1 MQRTRYSGLRLPPR
15 AADGRRGATLGV
27 AVPSLSAIVTKKPR
41 GYALSVELLVAY
53 RDAALANA
61 EELIA
66 GKGGKRGQIYFLTGK
81 RGQIYFL
88 SAIGDIYVT
97 VSVKEGQAMPR
108 KARIVIPGVAHHVVQ
123 RGHNRQGVFAADEDF
138 QFYLENLT
146 ELKGELDVRLY
157 AYCLMTNHVHL
168 LLMPAQGQTLASL
181 LKALAG
187 RQTRYVNRVEGRSG
201 TLWEGRYKSSP
212 VDTESYLLECSRYI
226 ELNPLRAGIVGRPE
240 QYRWSSFGA
249 KAGLWEDRR
258 LDLDPCYLAMG
269 ETEQQRQSRY
279 AAFVSRGVRP
289 SELMLIREALQ
300 RGQLTGSERFV
311 DEIDRKLGVR
321 VERRGQG
328 RPAKCKK

>member
-1 MQRTRYSGLRLPPR
+1 
-15 AADGRRGATLGV
+15 
-27 AVPSLSAIVTKKPR
+27 
-41 GYALSVELLVAY
+41 
-53 RDAALANA
+53 
-61 EELIA
+61 
-66 GKGGKRGQIYFLTGK
+66 
-81 RGQIYFL
+81 
-88 SAIGDIYVT
+88 
-97 VSVKEGQAMPR
+97 MPR

-123 RGHNRQGVFAADEDF
+123 RGHNRQVVFAADEDF

-212 VDTESYLLECSRYI
+212 VDTESHLLECSRYI

-249 KAGLWEDRR
+249 RPAYGKTAASIWIPAIWRWARPSSKGKVAMRR
-258 LDLDPCYLAMG
+258 LCHEVFDH
-269 ETEQQRQSRY
+269 RS
-279 AAFVSRGVRP
+279 
-289 SELMLIREALQ
+289 
-300 RGQLTGSERFV
+300 
-311 DEIDRKLGVR
+311 
-321 VERRGQG
+321 
-328 RPAKCKK
+328 

>member
-1 MQRTRYSGLRLPPR
+1 M
-15 AADGRRGATLGV
+15 
-27 AVPSLSAIVTKKPR
+27 
-41 GYALSVELLVAY
+41 
-53 RDAALANA
+53 
-61 EELIA
+61 
-66 GKGGKRGQIYFLTGK
+66 
-81 RGQIYFL
+81 
-88 SAIGDIYVT
+88 
-97 VSVKEGQAMPR
+97 
-108 KARIVIPGVAHHVVQ
+108 
-123 RGHNRQGVFAADEDF
+123 
-138 QFYLENLT
+138 
-146 ELKGELDVRLY
+146 
-157 AYCLMTNHVHL
+157 
-168 LLMPAQGQTLASL
+168 
-181 LKALAG
+181 
-187 RQTRYVNRVEGRSG
+187 EGRSG
-201 TLWEGRYKSSP
+201 RLWEGRYKSSP

-240 QYRWSSFGA
+240 QYVWSSFGA
-249 KAGLWEDRR
+249 KTGLREDRR

>member
-1 MQRTRYSGLRLPPR
+1 MT
-15 AADGRRGATLGV
+15 
-27 AVPSLSAIVTKKPR
+27 
-41 GYALSVELLVAY
+41 
-53 RDAALANA
+53 
-61 EELIA
+61 
-66 GKGGKRGQIYFLTGK
+66 
-81 RGQIYFL
+81 YFL
-88 SAIGDIYVT
+88 SAIGDTYVT
-97 VSVKEGQAMPR
+97 VSVKGRQAMPR

-123 RGHNRQGVFAADEDF
+123 RGHNRQVVFAADEDF

-240 QYRWSSFGA
+240 QYRWSSFVA
-249 KAGLWEDRR
+249 KAGLWDRPPPR
-258 LDLDPCYLAMG
+258 SGCLLSGDGRD
-269 ETEQQRQSRY
+269 R
-279 AAFVSRGVRP
+279 AAKAKSLCGVCVTRCSTIRADAHSRGLATRAAHWKRAV
-289 SELMLIREALQ
+289 
-300 RGQLTGSERFV
+300 
-311 DEIDRKLGVR
+311 
-321 VERRGQG
+321 
-328 RPAKCKK
+328 C

>member
-1 MQRTRYSGLRLPPR
+1 
-15 AADGRRGATLGV
+15 
-27 AVPSLSAIVTKKPR
+27 
-41 GYALSVELLVAY
+41 
-53 RDAALANA
+53 
-61 EELIA
+61 
-66 GKGGKRGQIYFLTGK
+66 
-81 RGQIYFL
+81 
-88 SAIGDIYVT
+88 
-97 VSVKEGQAMPR
+97 MPR

-123 RGHNRQGVFAADEDF
+123 RGHNRQVVFAADEDF

-328 RPAKCKK
+328 RPAKCKKNKSVPFSACRASLIAQTVSRVPMIEVAAVRPLLRPEVLPRNERLGLLSGCTVSTRWVFS

>member
-1 MQRTRYSGLRLPPR
+1 
-15 AADGRRGATLGV
+15 
-27 AVPSLSAIVTKKPR
+27 
-41 GYALSVELLVAY
+41 
-53 RDAALANA
+53 
-61 EELIA
+61 
-66 GKGGKRGQIYFLTGK
+66 
-81 RGQIYFL
+81 
-88 SAIGDIYVT
+88 
-97 VSVKEGQAMPR
+97 MPR

-123 RGHNRQGVFAADEDF
+123 RGHNRQVVFAADEDF

-300 RGQLTGSERFV
+300 RGQLTGSERLLMRSTASSACAWRG
-311 DEIDRKLGVR
+311 EAKGVR
-321 VERRGQG
+321 QSAKNKSVPFSACRASLIAQTVSRVPMIEVAAVRPLLRPEVLPRNERLGLLSGCTVSTRWVFS
-328 RPAKCKK
+328 

>member
-1 MQRTRYSGLRLPPR
+1 
-15 AADGRRGATLGV
+15 
-27 AVPSLSAIVTKKPR
+27 
-41 GYALSVELLVAY
+41 
-53 RDAALANA
+53 
-61 EELIA
+61 
-66 GKGGKRGQIYFLTGK
+66 
-81 RGQIYFL
+81 
-88 SAIGDIYVT
+88 
-97 VSVKEGQAMPR
+97 MPR
-108 KARIVIPGVAHHVVQ
+108 KARTVIPGVAHHVVQ
-123 RGHNRQGVFAADEDF
+123 RGHNRQVVFAADENF

-146 ELKGELDVRLY
+146 DLKGELDVRLY
-157 AYCLMTNHVHL
+157 AYCLMTNYVHL

-279 AAFVSRGVRP
+279 AAFVSRVVRP

-328 RPAKCKK
+328 RPARCKK

>member
-1 MQRTRYSGLRLPPR
+1 M
-15 AADGRRGATLGV
+15 
-27 AVPSLSAIVTKKPR
+27 
-41 GYALSVELLVAY
+41 
-53 RDAALANA
+53 
-61 EELIA
+61 
-66 GKGGKRGQIYFLTGK
+66 
-81 RGQIYFL
+81 
-88 SAIGDIYVT
+88 
-97 VSVKEGQAMPR
+97 
-108 KARIVIPGVAHHVVQ
+108 
-123 RGHNRQGVFAADEDF
+123 FAADEDF

-168 LLMPAQGQTLASL
+168 LLTPAQGQTLASL

-187 RQTRYVNRVEGRSG
+187 RQTRCVNRVEGRSG

-258 LDLDPCYLAMG
+258 LDLDPCHLAMG

-279 AAFVSRGVRP
+279 AAFVSRGVRS

-311 DEIDRKLGVR
+311 DEIDRKVGVP

>member
-1 MQRTRYSGLRLPPR
+1 
-15 AADGRRGATLGV
+15 
-27 AVPSLSAIVTKKPR
+27 
-41 GYALSVELLVAY
+41 
-53 RDAALANA
+53 
-61 EELIA
+61 
-66 GKGGKRGQIYFLTGK
+66 
-81 RGQIYFL
+81 
-88 SAIGDIYVT
+88 
-97 VSVKEGQAMPR
+97 MPR
-108 KARIVIPGVAHHVVQ
+108 EARIVIPGVAHHVVQ
-123 RGHNRQGVFAADEDF
+123 RGHNRQVVFAADQNF

-146 ELKGELDVRLY
+146 ELKGELDARLY

-181 LKALAG
+181 LKVLAG

-226 ELNPLRAGIVGRPE
+226 ELNPPACRDSGPPGAIPLVQFWCQGGLR
-240 QYRWSSFGA
+240 
-249 KAGLWEDRR
+249 EDRR

-289 SELMLIREALQ
+289 SVLMLIRVALQ

>member
-1 MQRTRYSGLRLPPR
+1 
-15 AADGRRGATLGV
+15 
-27 AVPSLSAIVTKKPR
+27 
-41 GYALSVELLVAY
+41 
-53 RDAALANA
+53 
-61 EELIA
+61 
-66 GKGGKRGQIYFLTGK
+66 
-81 RGQIYFL
+81 
-88 SAIGDIYVT
+88 
-97 VSVKEGQAMPR
+97 MPR

-123 RGHNRQGVFAADEDF
+123 RGHNRQVVFAADEDF

-157 AYCLMTNHVHL
+157 AYRLMTNHVHL
-168 LLMPAQGQTLASL
+168 LLMRAQGQTLASL

-187 RQTRYVNRVEGRSG
+187 RQTHVNRVEGRSG

-269 ETEQQRQSRY
+269 ETEQRLKSLF
-279 AAFVSRGVRP
+279 FVLSPVGAKIPNGEV
-289 SELMLIREALQ
+289 MFH
-300 RGQLTGSERFV
+300 RGQP
-311 DEIDRKLGVR
+311 
-321 VERRGQG
+321 QAG
-328 RPAKCKK
+328 RNA